1 MDLELKDKF
10 ILVTAASRGLGF
22 GVAKALVE
30 EGAKVTICG
39 RTKEDLE
46 TAQDSLGENARYVIS
61 DVSKKAEVKKLIA
74 DVKSAYGRLDGLYV
88 NAGGP
93 PPGTFNEISDEEW
106 RSSIDL
112 NLMSAV
118 WLTREAQ
125 PLLKESEHPS
135 ILYSTSIS
143 VKQPLDNLLLSN
155 SVRAAVIGLM
165 RTISREF
172 GPKGIRVNA
181 ICPGYIYTER
191 VEQLIEDADD
201 KQDAKQGIIERIP
214 IGRMGTST
222 EFGKICAFLLS
233 SIAGYIHGALLLAD
247 GGMYQGMM

>member
-10 ILVTAASRGLGF
+10 FLVTAASRGLGF

-46 TAQDSLGENARYVIS
+46 VAQKSLGENARYVIA
-61 DVSKKAEVKKLIA
+61 DVSRKDDIKKLTA
-74 DVKSAYGRLDGLYV
+74 DVRSAYVRLDGLYV

-125 PLLKESEHPS
+125 PLLKESKHPS

-191 VEQLIEDADD
+191 VEQLIEGADD

-214 IGRMGTST
+214 IGRMGTPT

-233 SIAGYIHGALLLAD
+233 PIAEYIHGALLLVD